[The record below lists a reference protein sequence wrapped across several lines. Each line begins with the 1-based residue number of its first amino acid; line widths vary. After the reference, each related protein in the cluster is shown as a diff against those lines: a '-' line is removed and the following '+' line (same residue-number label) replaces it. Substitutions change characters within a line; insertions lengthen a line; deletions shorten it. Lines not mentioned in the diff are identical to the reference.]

1 MALHLFVD
9 TNVFL
14 SFYAVANDDLEQ
26 LNKIV
31 EIIKTGEIKLYVTQQ
46 VEREWLRNREG
57 KIVASLAELRDYKL
71 NPKIPRFMDDY
82 QEISK
87 LRIMFKEAEQLRTAA
102 LKRARTEAEEFR
114 IAADEL
120 IQRVFRA
127 AHILHTTTDILAAAQ
142 NRMAIGDPPGKADS
156 LGDRINWEHLLAAV
170 PQYCDLHIISKDGDF
185 SSPLTKDTPSFPLQA
200 EWQLRKQAK
209 LHLHTELRPFLRS
222 HFPQFRF
229 ARDIAKAHALTQ
241 LATSKHF
248 TLTMKA
254 ILALDAHFD
263 LIDKEDVKK
272 IMDAGLNNSN
282 VFGNGHDSRIRDFY
296 AKVVMPVYSSLTEEE
311 RQAFDL
317 YFDISAHEE
326 DYEGS
331 YEPEPD
337 TLNQDHVQLLLD
349 QIEEEYGQ
357 EESAPPTGN
366 DDERPW

>member
-1 MALHLFVD
+1 MALHLFID

-46 VEREWLRNREG
+46 VEKEWLRNREG
-57 KIVASLAELRDYKL
+57 KVAASLAELQGFKL

-82 QEISK
+82 QEIRK

-102 LKRARTEAEEFR
+102 LKRARAEAEDFR

-120 IQRVFRA
+120 IRRVFRA
-127 AHILHTTTDILAAAQ
+127 AHILETTTDILIAAQ
-142 NRMAIGDPPGKADS
+142 KRMAIGDPPGKADS
-156 LGDRINWEHLLAAV
+156 MGDRINWEHLLTAV
-170 PQYCDLHIISKDGDF
+170 PRYCDLHIISKDGDF
-185 SSPLTKDTPSFPLQA
+185 SPPITKDTPSYPLQA
-200 EWQLRKQAK
+200 EWQLRKLAK
-209 LHLHTELRPFLRS
+209 LHLHTELRPFLGS

-263 LIDKEDVKK
+263 LIHKEDVRK
-272 IMDAGLNNSN
+272 IIDAGLNNSN

-296 AKVVMPVYSSLTEEE
+296 AKVVLPVYSTLTEEE

-317 YFDISAHEE
+317 YFDVSAHED
-326 DYEGS
+326 DYDGS
-331 YEPEPD
+331 YEPELDP
-337 TLNQDHVQLLLD
+337 LNPDHVQIFLD

-357 EESAPPTGN
+357 EKFAPVKDK
-366 DDERPW
+366 DDELPW